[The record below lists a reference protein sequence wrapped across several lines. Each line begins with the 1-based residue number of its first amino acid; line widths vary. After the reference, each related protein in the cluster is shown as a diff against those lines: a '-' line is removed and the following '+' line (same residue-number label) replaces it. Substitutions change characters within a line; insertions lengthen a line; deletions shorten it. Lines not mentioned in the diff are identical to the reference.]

1 MLDRKRVEKKSKA
14 KPGVEYCGRC
24 SFNTPNREKMTKHLG
39 SKHGLKNAAG
49 R

>member
-1 MLDRKRVEKKSKA
+1 MDHKRVEKKSKL

-24 SFNTPNREKMTKHLG
+24 SFNTSNRAKMTKHLET
-39 SKHGLKNAAG
+39 KHNLKNAAG